1 MSRQSSGRRLGAL
14 LPLLIVA
21 AYLMVPVSQVQ
32 AQGCIDYTEWNEQ
45 TQRCECPNQE
55 CCDFYC
61 PFIPY
66 GCPAKGTEGCPEM
79 GEAMAEKRTSSS
91 ALFRLLQYKPQAEIN
106 RASWTGRA
114 G

>member
-1 MSRQSSGRRLGAL
+1 MSRQSSGKPLRVS

-21 AYLMVPVSQVQ
+21 AYLMAPVSQVQ
-32 AQGCIDYTEWNEQ
+32 AQYCIEYTVWNDV

-66 GCPAKGTEGCPEM
+66 GCPDKTDGCPEM
-79 GEAMAEKRTSSS
+79 GEAMAQKRTSSS
-91 ALFRLLQYKPQAEIN
+91 ALFRLLQYEPHAEIN